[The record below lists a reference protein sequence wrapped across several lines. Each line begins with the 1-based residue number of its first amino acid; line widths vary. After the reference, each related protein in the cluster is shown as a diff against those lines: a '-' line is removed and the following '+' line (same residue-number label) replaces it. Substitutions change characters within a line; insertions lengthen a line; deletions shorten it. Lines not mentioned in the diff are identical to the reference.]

1 MKIEVNDLKW
11 VNGMKIGTFICACAL
26 FSLMGCAAS
35 EVILPGDRHT
45 LDGIKPR
52 AARFV
57 IENIPSLSLSTAT
70 RNKEW
75 THQGGNAQHNPG
87 HLELGEVLELQW
99 TASVGAGND
108 RKYQIS
114 SSPIVRGGLIFTLDS
129 KVTLSATDLN
139 GSVLWQKNLAADVT
153 DHEDVSGG
161 GIAVVGDKVF
171 ATTGFGAVL
180 ALDVKNGNEIWRQN
194 LSSFGSSSPTVY
206 RGLLYLS
213 ARDGAAWAIDAETG
227 RVKWQMTGPEVL
239 SSIVGGPGPAVTSKW
254 ALFPFGSGEVF
265 STFRKGG
272 LRNWASV
279 LSGARLGRASA
290 QVTDLTGQPV
300 IDGERV
306 YLANSAGRMVALDL
320 DDGRRIWTSKHGSQG
335 TLTLG
340 GRSLFSVNDE
350 GLLLRLSADDGAL
363 IWSTPLP
370 HFTKKDVKKRSK
382 IYVHYGPIL
391 AGGRLIIMSSD
402 GQMREFNPFDGSLL
416 KQTKLPAPA
425 ASGPVVV
432 DGTLYMISIKGD
444 LLAFR

>member
-1 MKIEVNDLKW
+1 M
-11 VNGMKIGTFICACAL
+11 
-26 FSLMGCAAS
+26 
-35 EVILPGDRHT
+35 
-45 LDGIKPR
+45 
-52 AARFV
+52 
-57 IENIPSLSLSTAT
+57 
-70 RNKEW
+70 
-75 THQGGNAQHNPG
+75 
-87 HLELGEVLELQW
+87 
-99 TASVGAGND
+99 
-108 RKYQIS
+108 
-114 SSPIVRGGLIFTLDS
+114 
-129 KVTLSATDLN
+129 
-139 GSVLWQKNLAADVT
+139 
-153 DHEDVSGG
+153 
-161 GIAVVGDKVF
+161 
-171 ATTGFGAVL
+171 
-180 ALDVKNGNEIWRQN
+180 
-194 LSSFGSSSPTVY
+194 Y

-227 RVKWQMTGPEVL
+227 RVKWQIAGPEVL
-239 SSIVGGPGPAVTSKW
+239 SSIVGGPGPAVNSKW

-290 QVTDLTGQPV
+290 EVSDLTGQPV

-306 YLANSAGRMVALDL
+306 YLANSSGRMAALDL

-335 TLTLG
+335 TLMLG
-340 GRSLFSVNDE
+340 GRSLFSVNDD
-350 GLLLRLSADDGAL
+350 GLLLRSSADDGTL

>member
-1 MKIEVNDLKW
+1 M
-11 VNGMKIGTFICACAL
+11 
-26 FSLMGCAAS
+26 
-35 EVILPGDRHT
+35 
-45 LDGIKPR
+45 
-52 AARFV
+52 
-57 IENIPSLSLSTAT
+57 
-70 RNKEW
+70 
-75 THQGGNAQHNPG
+75 
-87 HLELGEVLELQW
+87 QW
-99 TASVGAGND
+99 TASIGDGND
-108 RKYQIS
+108 SKYQIS
-114 SSPIVRGGLIFTLDS
+114 SSPIVQGGLIFTLDS
-129 KVTLSATDLN
+129 KVTLSATDFN
-139 GSVLWQKNLAADVT
+139 GSVLWQKNLAADIT

-161 GIAVVGDKVF
+161 GIAVAGNKVF

-180 ALDVKNGNEIWRQN
+180 ALDVKTGNEIWRQS

-227 RVKWQMTGPEVL
+227 RVKWQIAGPEVL
-239 SSIVGGPGPAVTSKW
+239 SSIVGGPGPAVNSKW

-290 QVTDLTGQPV
+290 EVSDLTGQPV
-300 IDGERV
+300 IDGKRV
-306 YLANSAGRMVALDL
+306 YLANSSGRMAALDL
-320 DDGRRIWTSKHGSQG
+320 VDGRRIWTSKHGSQG
-335 TLTLG
+335 TLMLG
-340 GRSLFSVNDE
+340 GRSLFSVNDD
-350 GLLLRLSADDGAL
+350 GLLLRSSADDGTL

>member
-1 MKIEVNDLKW
+1 MKIR
-11 VNGMKIGTFICACAL
+11 TFICACAV

-57 IENIPSLSLSTAT
+57 IENIPSLRLLTAT
-70 RNKEW
+70 RNQEW

-99 TASVGAGND
+99 TASIGDGND
-108 RKYQIS
+108 SKYQIS
-114 SSPIVRGGLIFTLDS
+114 SSPIVQGGLIFTLDS
-129 KVTLSATDLN
+129 KVTLSATDFN
-139 GSVLWQKNLAADVT
+139 GSVLWQKNLAADIT

-161 GIAVVGDKVF
+161 GIAVAGNKVF

-180 ALDVKNGNEIWRQN
+180 ALDVKTGNEIWRQS

-227 RVKWQMTGPEVL
+227 RVKWQIAGPEVL

-279 LSGARLGRASA
+279 LSGARLGRASTE
-290 QVTDLTGQPV
+290 VSDLTGQPV
-300 IDGERV
+300 IDGKRV
-306 YLANSAGRMVALDL
+306 YLANSSGRMAALDL

-335 TLTLG
+335 TLMLG
-340 GRSLFSVNDE
+340 GRSLFSVNDD
-350 GLLLRLSADDGAL
+350 GLLLRSSADDGTL

-370 HFTKKDVKKRSK
+370 HFTKKMLKSAPK
-382 IYVHYGPIL
+382 YMC
-391 AGGRLIIMSSD
+391 IM
-402 GQMREFNPFDGSLL
+402 
-416 KQTKLPAPA
+416 A
-425 ASGPVVV
+425 
-432 DGTLYMISIKGD
+432 LY
-444 LLAFR
+444 

>member
-1 MKIEVNDLKW
+1 MKIR
-11 VNGMKIGTFICACAL
+11 TFIYACAV

-57 IENIPSLSLSTAT
+57 IENIPSLRLLTAT
-70 RNKEW
+70 RNQEW

-99 TASVGAGND
+99 TASIGDGND
-108 RKYQIS
+108 SKYQIS
-114 SSPIVRGGLIFTLDS
+114 SSPIVQGGLIFTLDS
-129 KVTLSATDLN
+129 KVTLSATDFN
-139 GSVLWQKNLAADVT
+139 GSVLWQKNLAADIT

-161 GIAVVGDKVF
+161 GIAVAGNKVF

-180 ALDVKNGNEIWRQN
+180 ALDVKTGNEIWRQS

-227 RVKWQMTGPEVL
+227 RVKWQIAGPEVL
-239 SSIVGGPGPAVTSKW
+239 SSIVGGPGPAVNSKW

-290 QVTDLTGQPV
+290 EVSDLTGQPV
-300 IDGERV
+300 IDRKRV
-306 YLANSAGRMVALDL
+306 YLANSSGRMAALDL

-335 TLTLG
+335 TLMLG
-340 GRSLFSVNDE
+340 GRSLFSVNDD
-350 GLLLRLSADDGAL
+350 GLLLRSSADDGTL

-370 HFTKKDVKKRSK
+370 HFIKKDVKKRSK